1 MRVLLVLNLII
12 FGLIGTLSAQE
23 SLPAVKIKDL
33 NGNLIDASTLSND
46 GNPMILSFWA
56 TWCKPCIRELSA
68 INDMYI
74 DWQDETGVKLIA
86 VSIDDTRLSS
96 KVKPFVTSQGW
107 EYDVY
112 LDENSELRRYLN
124 VNNIPHTF
132 LLNGD
137 GKVVW
142 QHNGYFPGDE
152 DHLYELVVK
161 LANGESIEE

>member
-1 MRVLLVLNLII
+1 MRVLFL
-12 FGLIGTLSAQE
+12 LSFFILAIASSLAQE

-33 NGNLIDASTLSND
+33 NGNMIDASTLTND
-46 GNPMILSFWA
+46 GHPMILSFWA

-68 INDMYI
+68 ISDMYI

-96 KVKPFVTSQGW
+96 KVKPFVNSQGW

-132 LLNGD
+132 LLDGD

-152 DHLYELVVK
+152 DHLYELVQK
-161 LANGESIEE
+161 LARGEKINE

>member
-1 MRVLLVLNLII
+1 MRVLLSLSLFFLIS
-12 FGLIGTLSAQE
+12 FTSLAQE

-33 NGNLIDASTLSND
+33 NGNLVDASTLSND
-46 GNPMILSFWA
+46 GKPMIISFWA

-74 DWQDETGVKLIA
+74 DWQEETGVKLVA

-107 EYDVY
+107 TYEVY

-132 LLNGD
+132 LLDGE

-152 DHLYELVVK
+152 DHLYELVEK
-161 LANGESIEE
+161 LANGETIDE

>member
-1 MRVLLVLNLII
+1 MRVLL
-12 FGLIGTLSAQE
+12 LIGFLILSLSNQLSAQE

-33 NGNLIDASTLSND
+33 NGNQIDASTISND
-46 GNPMILSFWA
+46 GNPIILSFWA

-68 INDMYI
+68 INDVYV
-74 DWQDETGVKLIA
+74 DWQDETGVKLVA
-86 VSIDDTRLSS
+86 VSIDDSRLSS

-107 EYDVY
+107 EYEVY

-132 LLNGD
+132 LLDGD

-152 DHLYELVVK
+152 DHLIELVEK
-161 LANGESIEE
+161 LAAGESIDE

>member
-1 MRVLLVLNLII
+1 MRVLFILSFLL
-12 FGLIGTLSAQE
+12 FGITSSMAQE

-33 NGNLIDASTLSND
+33 NGNLVDASTLSND

-68 INDMYI
+68 ISDMYI

-96 KVKPFVTSQGW
+96 KVKPFVSSQGW

-132 LLNGD
+132 LLDGD

-152 DHLYELVVK
+152 DHLYELVQK
-161 LANGESIEE
+161 LARGEEIDE

>member
-1 MRVLLVLNLII
+1 MRVLLII
-12 FGLIGTLSAQE
+12 SFIFFSISNTLTAQGT
-23 SLPAVKIKDL
+23 LPAVKIKDL
-33 NGNLIDASTLSND
+33 NGNLVDASTLSND
-46 GNPMILSFWA
+46 GKPIILSFWA
-56 TWCKPCIRELSA
+56 TWCKPCIRELTA
-68 INDMYI
+68 INDVYV

-86 VSIDDTRLSS
+86 VSIDDSRLSS

-107 EYDVY
+107 EYEFY

-132 LLNGD
+132 LLDGE

-152 DHLYELVVK
+152 DHLYELVEK
-161 LANGESIEE
+161 LANGESIDE